1 MISVRNIFVNKNE
14 QHMKDFTTVNDIL
27 DFAMNSE
34 QESVDFYK
42 DLAENATN
50 EGMREVF
57 NQFAQEEINHK
68 ARIMKIKDEG
78 SFDLP
83 GEKLHD
89 LKVSDYMVS
98 VKPHP
103 DMNYQDALVLAMN
116 KEKATFRLYMDLAE
130 KAPTEEMKKLFLTL
144 AQEESRHKLR
154 FELEYDDYV
163 LREN

>member
-1 MISVRNIFVNKNE
+1 
-14 QHMKDFTTVNDIL
+14 MKEFTSVNDIL
-27 DFAMNSE
+27 DFAMNAE

-50 EGMREVF
+50 EDMRRVF
-57 NQFAQEEINHK
+57 NQFAQEEISHK
-68 ARIMKIKDEG
+68 ARIMKVKEEEAYE
-78 SFDLP
+78 LP
-83 GEKLHD
+83 REKIQD
-89 LKVSDYMVS
+89 LKVSNYMVS

-116 KEKATFRLYMDLAE
+116 KEKAAFRLYTDLSE
-130 KAPTEEMKKLFLTL
+130 KASNEDMKELFLTL
-144 AQEESRHKLR
+144 AQEESKHKLR

>member
-1 MISVRNIFVNKNE
+1 
-14 QHMKDFTTVNDIL
+14 MKEFTTVNDIL

-42 DLAENATN
+42 SLAENAKN
-50 EGMREVF
+50 EDMRKVF
-57 NQFAQEEINHK
+57 NQFAQEEVNHK
-68 ARIMKIKDEG
+68 ARIMKVKDEG
-78 SFDLP
+78 SYDLP
-83 GEKLHD
+83 REQIQD
-89 LKVSDYMVS
+89 LKVSDYLVK

-116 KEKATFRLYMDLAE
+116 KEKAAFRLYMELSQRALND
-130 KAPTEEMKKLFLTL
+130 EMKELFLTL
-144 AQEESRHKLR
+144 AQEESKHKLR